1 MPLLT
6 DLVKDVKRRFPL
18 EYGKIEDYDS
28 TEGKFLVYIPM
39 RKKTVK
45 LSPPDWMKEKIK
57 IPAGSM
63 TITIPSQNI
72 TDSGG
77 DSATIPQQV
86 ISAPD
91 SDVLIDRF
99 TDFSKFIGWWV
110 VVTFP
115 KSAPAIAGFLGR

>member
-28 TEGKFLVYIPM
+28 TEGKFLVYIH
-39 RKKTVK
+39 
-45 LSPPDWMKEKIK
+45 WMKEQIK

-63 TITIPSQNI
+63 SITIPSQSV

-77 DSATIPQQV
+77 DSVTIPQQV
-86 ISAPD
+86 LSAPD

-99 TDFSKFIGWWV
+99 VDFSKFIGWWV